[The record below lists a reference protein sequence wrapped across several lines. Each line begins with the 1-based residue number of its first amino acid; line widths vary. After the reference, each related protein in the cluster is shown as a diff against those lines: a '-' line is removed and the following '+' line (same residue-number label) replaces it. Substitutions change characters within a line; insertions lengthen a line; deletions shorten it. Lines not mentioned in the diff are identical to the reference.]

1 MDTNKIVIAQLIDLT
16 NTDAALA
23 QEVRKEVRSLEDNE
37 LVLVGGGESIPN
49 W

>member
-1 MDTNKIVIAQLIDLT
+1 MDTNKAAIAQLIDFT
-16 NTDAALA
+16 NTDNTLA
-23 QEVRKEVRSLEDNE
+23 QEARKEVRALEDLE